1 MGIRQ
6 CRVNGLSS
14 VRHIPETRSIFD
26 QLKITNDSDFLR
38 KAIVHLAEKNGFDGK
53 PDLRPY
59 YIDVAKWAKIE
70 QLYTKSFAQKNGE
83 MIKSRGK
90 RGVDY
95 TYLYAFLYLR
105 STLEYRHPT
114 SAELQR
120 LAIIDYGAEMIN
132 RIKEG

>member
-1 MGIRQ
+1 MGTNQ

-14 VRHIPETRSIFD
+14 VRHTEETRSIFD
-26 QLKITNDSDFLR
+26 QLEITNDSDFLR
-38 KAIVHLAEKNGFDGK
+38 KAIVHLAQGNGFEGK

-59 YIDVAKWAKIE
+59 YIDVVRWAKIE

-83 MIKSRGK
+83 TIKSRGK

-105 STLEYRHPT
+105 STLEYKHPT

-120 LAIIDYGAEMIN
+120 LAIIDYGKKMI
-132 RIKEG
+132 KK